1 MKARHH
7 EILQMIRARRV
18 RLLGACLG
26 MLAEGAATAAI
37 AWLLKPVLDD
47 LFVNKNMDALNFI
60 PLVVLGI
67 FFIKDVGM
75 YYRAYLMKYAGEEIV
90 TRLREDLYS
99 KIQDLPVSFF
109 QKEKT
114 GVLMARITHDVNLV
128 REMVSRAFTGVLRD
142 GFSIVCLIF
151 VIFYRDWKLALVALV
166 IIPAACYPIT
176 YFGRKIRRYSTGYQA
191 NMADMSAF
199 LHETFAGNKIVKAF
213 SQESY
218 EKKRFRVFSR
228 KLFSLEM
235 KQVVVRSLSSPVMD
249 FLGGIGIAF
258 VIWFG
263 GSRVISGESTVGT
276 FFSFMAAVLMLY
288 QPVKRL
294 SEFNNTIQ
302 QGLAAADRVYDILDV
317 PSNIMSAERAVDLP
331 SGPHRVTF
339 DGVDFQY
346 EHDQKVLEDINL
358 SVEPGEVLALVG
370 PSGGGKTSLV
380 NLIPRFFDVSAGKI
394 TIDDIDLRD
403 LTVASLRR
411 QIALV
416 TQEPIL
422 FNETVSRNIAYGY
435 PDAATD
441 EIEGVAKL
449 AFAHEFIETFPKKY
463 ATPIGELGGRLS
475 GGEKQRI
482 CIARALLKDAPIL
495 ILDEATAALDSDS
508 ETIVQKA
515 LHNLIKGR
523 TTFVIAHRLSTI
535 RHADRI
541 VVIKAGRIVEEGR
554 HQQLLAKGGEYHRFH
569 QLQFQE
575 ERV

>member
-7 EILQMIRARRV
+7 EILQMIRARWV

-26 MLAEGAATAAI
+26 MLAEGATTAAI

-47 LFVNKNMDALNFI
+47 LFVNKNVDALNFI
-60 PLVVLGI
+60 PLAVLGI

-75 YYRAYLMKYAGEEIV
+75 YYRAYLMKYAGEGIV
-90 TRLREDLYS
+90 TQLREDLYS

-142 GFSIVCLIF
+142 GFSIVCLIL

-166 IIPAACYPIT
+166 IIPVAYYPIT
-176 YFGRKIRRYSTGYQA
+176 YFGRKIRRYSSGYQA

-199 LHETFAGNKIVKAF
+199 LHETFTGNKIVKAF
-213 SQESY
+213 GQESY

-302 QGLAAADRVYDILDV
+302 QGLAAADRVYDILDF
-317 PSNIMSAERAVDLP
+317 PSNIMSAEKAVALP

-346 EHDQKVLEDINL
+346 EHDQKVLEDINV

-394 TIDDIDLRD
+394 TIDGIDLRD

-422 FNETVSRNIAYGY
+422 FNETVSRNIAYGC
-435 PDAATD
+435 PDAAAD
-441 EIEGVAKL
+441 EIEAVARL

-523 TTFVIAHRLSTI
+523 TTFVIAHRLATI

-541 VVIKAGRIVEEGR
+541 VVVKAGRIVEEGR
-554 HQQLLAKGGEYHRFH
+554 HQQLLAKEGEYHRFH

>member
-1 MKARHH
+1 MIKARW
-7 EILQMIRARRV
+7 A

-26 MLAEGAATAAI
+26 MLAEGATTAAI

-47 LFVNKNMDALNFI
+47 LFVNKDVDALKLI
-60 PLVVLGI
+60 PLAVLAI
-67 FFIKDVGM
+67 FLVKDVGM
-75 YYRAYLMKYAGEEIV
+75 YYRAYLMKYVGEGIV
-90 TRLREDLYS
+90 TRLREDLYG
-99 KIQDLPVSFF
+99 KIQDLPISFF

-114 GVLMARITHDVNLV
+114 GVLMARITHDVSLV

-142 GFSIVCLIF
+142 GFSIVCLVF
-151 VIFYRDWKLALVALV
+151 VIFYRDWKLALAALV
-166 IIPAACYPIT
+166 ILPVAYYPIT

-213 SQESY
+213 GQEKY

-302 QGLAAADRVYDILDV
+302 QGLAAADRVFDILDF
-317 PSNIMSAERAVDLP
+317 PSDITDIENAMNLP
-331 SGPHRVTF
+331 PGPHRVAF
-339 DGVDFQY
+339 EGVDFQY
-346 EHDQKVLEDINL
+346 EPDQKVLEDINIR
-358 SVEPGEVLALVG
+358 VEPGEVLALVG

-394 TIDDIDLRD
+394 TIDGIDLREM
-403 LTVASLRR
+403 TVDSLRQ

-422 FNETVSRNIAYGY
+422 FNETVSHNIAYGR
-435 PDAATD
+435 PDATID
-441 EIEGVAKL
+441 EIKAVAKQ
-449 AFAHEFIETFPKKY
+449 AFAHEFIETFPRKY
-463 ATPIGELGGRLS
+463 ETSIGELGGRLS

-541 VVIKAGRIVEEGR
+541 VVVKAGRIVEEGQ
-554 HQQLLAKGGEYHRFH
+554 HEQLLAQKGEYYRFH

-575 ERV
+575 GRV

>member
-1 MKARHH
+1 
-7 EILQMIRARRV
+7 MIRDRWV

-26 MLAEGAATAAI
+26 MLAEGATTAAI

-47 LFVNKNMDALNFI
+47 LFVNKDADALNLI
-60 PLVVLGI
+60 PLAVLGI
-67 FFIKDVGM
+67 FLIKDVGM
-75 YYRAYLMKYAGEEIV
+75 YYRSYLMTYVGEGIV
-90 TRLREDLYS
+90 TRMREDLYG
-99 KIQDLPVSFF
+99 KIQDLPISFF

-114 GVLMARITHDVNLV
+114 GVLMARITHDVSLV
-128 REMVSRAFTGVLRD
+128 REMVSRAFTGILRD
-142 GFSIVCLIF
+142 GFSIICLIF
-151 VIFYRDWKLALVALV
+151 VIFYRDWKLALAALV
-166 IIPAACYPIT
+166 ILPVAYYPVT

-191 NMADMSAF
+191 NMAETNAF

-213 SQESY
+213 GQEDY

-249 FLGGIGIAF
+249 FLGGIGITF

-263 GSRVISGESTVGT
+263 GSRVIAGESTVGT
-276 FFSFMAAVLMLY
+276 FSSFMAAVLLLY

-302 QGLAAADRVYDILDV
+302 KGLAAADRVFDILDY
-317 PSNIMSAERAVDLP
+317 PSSITDVQDAIALP
-331 SGPHRVTF
+331 KEPHRVTF
-339 DGVDFQY
+339 EAVDFQY
-346 EHDQKVLEDINL
+346 ESDKKVLVGIDLEVD
-358 SVEPGEVLALVG
+358 PGEVLALVG

-380 NLIPRFFDVSAGKI
+380 NLIPRFFDVTGGKI
-394 TIDDIDLRD
+394 MVDGIDIRD
-403 LTVASLRR
+403 VSVQSLRQ
-411 QIALV
+411 QIAIV

-422 FNETVSRNIAYGY
+422 FNESVSHNIAYGR
-435 PDAATD
+435 PDATAD
-441 EIEGVAKL
+441 EIKAVARL

-463 ATPIGELGGRLS
+463 ETSIGELGGRLS

-508 ETIVQKA
+508 ETIVQQA

-523 TTFVIAHRLSTI
+523 TTLVIAHRLSTI

-541 VVIKAGRIVEEGR
+541 VVIKEGRIVEEGQ
-554 HQQLLAKGGEYHRFH
+554 HEELLTLKGEYFHFH
-569 QLQFQE
+569 QLQTQE
-575 ERV
+575 GRL

>member
-1 MKARHH
+1 MIKAR
-7 EILQMIRARRV
+7 RA

-26 MLAEGAATAAI
+26 MLAEGATTAAI
-37 AWLLKPVLDD
+37 AWLLKPVLDE
-47 LFVNKNMDALNFI
+47 LFVKKDVTVLNLI
-60 PLVVLGI
+60 PLAVLGI
-67 FFIKDVGM
+67 FLIKDVGM
-75 YYRAYLMKYAGEEIV
+75 YYRSYLMTYVGEGIV
-90 TRLREDLYS
+90 TRLREDLYG
-99 KIQDLPVSFF
+99 KIQDLPISFF

-114 GVLMARITHDVNLV
+114 GVLMARITHDVSLV
-128 REMVSRAFTGVLRD
+128 REMVSRAFTGILRD

-151 VIFYRDWKLALVALV
+151 VIFYRDWKLALAALV
-166 IIPAACYPIT
+166 ILPIAYYPIT

-213 SQESY
+213 GREDY

-228 KLFSLEM
+228 KLFDLEM
-235 KQVVVRSLSSPVMD
+235 KQVVVRALSSPVMD

-263 GSRVISGESTVGT
+263 GNQVITGESTVGT
-276 FFSFMAAVLMLY
+276 FFSFMAAVLLLY

-302 QGLAAADRVYDILDV
+302 QGLAAADRVFDILDY
-317 PSNIMSAERAVDLP
+317 PSDITDAQNAIDLP
-331 SGPHRVTF
+331 QGPHQVTF
-339 DGVDFQY
+339 EAVDFQY
-346 EHDQKVLEDINL
+346 ESDQKVLENVNL
-358 SVEPGEVLALVG
+358 KVDPGEVLALVG

-380 NLIPRFFDVSAGKI
+380 NLIPRFFDVTGGKI
-394 TIDDIDLRD
+394 TVDGIDIRD
-403 LTVASLRR
+403 VTVQSLRE
-411 QIALV
+411 QIAIV

-422 FNETVSRNIAYGY
+422 FNDSVSRNIAYGR
-435 PDAATD
+435 PEATAED
-441 EIEGVAKL
+441 IEAVARL
-449 AFAHEFIETFPKKY
+449 AFAHEFIETFPNKY
-463 ATPIGELGGRLS
+463 ETSIGELGGRLS

-508 ETIVQKA
+508 ETIVQQA

-541 VVIKAGRIVEEGR
+541 VVIKAGRIVEEGQ
-554 HQQLLAKGGEYHRFH
+554 HEALLAQEGEYHRFY
-569 QLQFQE
+569 QLQSQE
-575 ERV
+575 GRV

>member
-1 MKARHH
+1 LKARHH
-7 EILQMIRARRV
+7 EILQMIRARWV

-47 LFVNKNMDALNFI
+47 LFVNKNVDALNFI
-60 PLVVLGI
+60 PLAVLGI

-75 YYRAYLMKYAGEEIV
+75 YYRAYLMKYAGEGIV
-90 TRLREDLYS
+90 TQLREDLYS

-151 VIFYRDWKLALVALV
+151 VIFYRDWKLALVALA
-166 IIPAACYPIT
+166 IIPVAYYPIT

-213 SQESY
+213 GQESY

-302 QGLAAADRVYDILDV
+302 QGLAAADRVYDILDF
-317 PSNIMSAERAVDLP
+317 PSNIMSAEMAVDLP

-339 DGVDFQY
+339 HGVDFQY

-394 TIDDIDLRD
+394 TIDGIDLRD

-422 FNETVSRNIAYGY
+422 FNETVSRNIAYGC
-435 PDAATD
+435 PDAASD
-441 EIEGVAKL
+441 EIEAVARL

-541 VVIKAGRIVEEGR
+541 VVVKAGRIVEEGR
-554 HQQLLAKGGEYHRFH
+554 HQQLLAKEGEYHRFH

-575 ERV
+575 KRV